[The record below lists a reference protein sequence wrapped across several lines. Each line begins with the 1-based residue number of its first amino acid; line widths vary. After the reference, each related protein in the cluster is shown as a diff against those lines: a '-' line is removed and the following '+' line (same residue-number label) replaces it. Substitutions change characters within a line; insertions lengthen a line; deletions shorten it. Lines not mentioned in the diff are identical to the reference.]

1 MRFRQQ
7 KANAGPVSLAHKGL
21 SLPRC
26 IQDILPSNLRKN
38 FSYLALLAMQ
48 HYRLAFQ
55 NSFSVWTTYEID
67 PLADPQAFPKT
78 SVQPILRVGMGCWKS

>member
-1 MRFRQQ
+1 M
-7 KANAGPVSLAHKGL
+7 
-21 SLPRC
+21 
-26 IQDILPSNLRKN
+26 QDILPSNLRKN

-67 PLADPQAFPKT
+67 PYH
-78 SVQPILRVGMGCWKS
+78 V